1 MSDAF
6 KCERCGDYNDG
17 SPCRRKY
24 RSYAGV
30 SAFSGWTDGTT
41 KTKAE
46 LCEDCASTVDQRVAY
61 LLSGETN
68 E

>member
-1 MSDAF
+1 MSSAF

-17 SPCRRKY
+17 TPCRRKY
-24 RSYAGV
+24 RSYAGA

-46 LCEDCASTVDQRVAY
+46 LCEDCANLVDSRVKE
-61 LLSGETN
+61 LIEGESDG
-68 E
+68 